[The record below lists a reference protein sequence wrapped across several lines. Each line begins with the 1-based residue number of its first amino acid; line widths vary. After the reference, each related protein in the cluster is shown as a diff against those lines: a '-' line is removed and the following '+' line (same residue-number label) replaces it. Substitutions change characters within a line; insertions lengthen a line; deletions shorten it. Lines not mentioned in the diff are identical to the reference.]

1 MRAKS
6 IRTRSFSFRKFRL
19 ASFEAGLF
27 LLILLYLFPFYIM
40 VTQAFKTAPE
50 TLHYPL
56 RLPSTL
62 YWDNIVQVWNLMKFD
77 KVLWNTF
84 YLTFLSVVGIAIVSG
99 MCSFTI
105 ARRNTRGYG
114 ILYYAIVCG
123 LLIPFYMTLS
133 PLIKLMKDLNLMDNL
148 TGLALA
154 YVGRGIPFTVFL
166 YVGFIR
172 NIPGEIAESAI
183 MDGCSPNR
191 LYWSIYFPMLKHI
204 TSTSIIL
211 NALWIWNDFLF
222 PLLTLH
228 LPDKRTIPLAQYV
241 FYGSYGTQWNL
252 AFASYLLSMLP
263 LVAAYFF
270 LQKNIVEGIAAG
282 AVKG

>member
-1 MRAKS
+1 MPTKS
-6 IRTRSFSFRKFRL
+6 IRSWTGRLKKIRL
-19 ASFEAGLF
+19 ASFEVVFFA
-27 LLILLYLFPFYIM
+27 LILVYLFPFYIM
-40 VTQAFKTAPE
+40 ITQAFKTPAE
-50 TLHYPL
+50 TLHNPL
-56 RLPSTL
+56 RLPATF
-62 YWDNIVQVWNLMKFD
+62 YWDNIVKVWDLMKFD

-99 MCSFTI
+99 MCSFAI
-105 ARRNTRGYG
+105 ARRKSKGYS
-114 ILYYAIVCG
+114 ILYYAIICG

-148 TGLALA
+148 TGLAVA
-154 YVGRGIPFTVFL
+154 YIGRGIPFTVFL

-172 NIPGEIAESAI
+172 TIPNEISESAT
-183 MDGCSPNR
+183 MDGCSPSR

-228 LPDKRTIPLAQYV
+228 MPDKRTIPLAQYV

-263 LVAAYFF
+263 LVVAYFS
-270 LQKNIVEGIAAG
+270 
-282 AVKG
+282 